1 MRILIL
7 GGDGMLG
14 HQLLKFL
21 QPNHEVR
28 VTLRTA
34 LSNYAEF
41 EIFNGQNSFDQ
52 VELPCLERLT
62 ALLNDFQPQVLIN
75 AVGIIKQRDA
85 AKAVIPSIEINALLP
100 HCLKELCLAKGIR
113 FIHFS
118 TDCVFSGERGNYKEN
133 DFADARDLYGRTKYL
148 GEVVNGHCITLR
160 TSIIGLELSRKKSL
174 IEWFLS
180 QEGEIKGFTKAIFSG
195 LTTLEICRVIETLL
209 VLQPQLSGLYQVSAE
224 PVSKYRLLKNL
235 SKKLG
240 KNIRIVPDDGF
251 ICDRSLCS
259 EKFMKDTGWTPPS
272 WDRMLTEL
280 AAQIKLRDKA

>member
-14 HQLLKFL
+14 HQLLTYL
-21 QPNHEVR
+21 QPNHEVC
-28 VTLRTA
+28 VTLRRA

-41 EIFNGQNSFDQ
+41 EIFNGHNSFDQ

-62 ALLNDFQPQVLIN
+62 AVLNDFQPQVLIN

-85 AKAVIPSIEINALLP
+85 AKAVIPSIEVNALLP
-100 HCLKELCLAKGIR
+100 HRLNEWCLAKGIR

-118 TDCVFSGERGNYKEN
+118 TDCVFSGELGNYKED
-133 DFADARDLYGRTKYL
+133 DFADARDLYGRTKFL

-180 QEGEIKGFTKAIFSG
+180 QEGEVKGFTKAIFSG
-195 LTTLEICRVIETLL
+195 LTTLEICRVVEKIL
-209 VLQPQLSGLYQVSAE
+209 VQPQLSGLYQVSAE
-224 PVSKYRLLKNL
+224 SVSKYSLLKTL
-235 SKKLG
+235 CEKLG
-240 KNIRIVPDDGF
+240 KNIRIVPDGGF

-259 EKFMKDTGWTPPS
+259 EKFKSDAGWVSPS